1 MLFVTKQRFTH
12 VDIHVF
18 KLSHTAAKTNNT
30 KPISYKI
37 ANFSMSY
44 FRINADEY
52 AQLLGNFVEVVEAHE
67 ELLAS
72 METSNDRI
80 GKLFLTKAAT
90 MKCIHQAYCAAHP
103 RAIVILDK
111 YSEPLEAYMERQGA
125 ASPGLLVLTTGLS
138 KPFRRLDKYAAMLQ
152 ELERH
157 MESGHPDRGDT
168 QRSISIY
175 KDIAVS

>member
-1 MLFVTKQRFTH
+1 MQKPQRPKLLFIV
-12 VDIHVF
+12 
-18 KLSHTAAKTNNT
+18 
-30 KPISYKI
+30 
-37 ANFSMSY
+37 Y
-44 FRINADEY
+44 FDLFLFDSVNADEY

-67 ELLAS
+67 ELLTA
-72 METSNDRI
+72 MESNNDRI

-103 RAIVILDK
+103 RAIVILDM

-175 KDIAVS
+175 KDIAVSFIFNMNTLKYLWLRIFSV

>member
-1 MLFVTKQRFTH
+1 M
-12 VDIHVF
+12 
-18 KLSHTAAKTNNT
+18 
-30 KPISYKI
+30 
-37 ANFSMSY
+37 
-44 FRINADEY
+44 
-52 AQLLGNFVEVVEAHE
+52 VEAHE
-67 ELLAS
+67 DLLTS
-72 METSNDRI
+72 IESSNDRV

-111 YSEPLEAYMERQGA
+111 YSEQLEVYMERQGA

-175 KDIAVS
+175 KDIAVSCRIVLNIFRSYFSFICTFHSVFHSQCARQRGDKRSSNFKY

>member
-1 MLFVTKQRFTH
+1 M
-12 VDIHVF
+12 
-18 KLSHTAAKTNNT
+18 
-30 KPISYKI
+30 
-37 ANFSMSY
+37 FSFL
-44 FRINADEY
+44 FRINSDEY

-67 ELLAS
+67 DLLVS
-72 METSNDRI
+72 MENSNDRI
-80 GKLFLTKAAT
+80 GKLFLSKAAA

-111 YSEPLEAYMERQGA
+111 HSEELEAYMERQGA

-138 KPFRRLDKYAAMLQ
+138 KPFRRLDKYAAMLL

-157 MESGHPDRGDT
+157 METSHPDRGDT

-175 KDIAVS
+175 KDIAVSISTLFRISSLCLQLKCFNDD

>member
-1 MLFVTKQRFTH
+1 MPKNEIFFSTLPLYF
-12 VDIHVF
+12 
-18 KLSHTAAKTNNT
+18 
-30 KPISYKI
+30 ISV
-37 ANFSMSY
+37 
-44 FRINADEY
+44 NADEY

-67 ELLAS
+67 ELLTA
-72 METSNDRI
+72 MESSNDRI
-80 GKLFLTKAAT
+80 GKLFLTKAAI

-111 YSEPLEAYMERQGA
+111 YSEQLETYMERQGA

-168 QRSISIY
+168 QRSISMY
-175 KDIAVS
+175 KDIAVSIIVENWLQIEYSEGRNLNYRLIISFF